1 MFRNLLSVK
10 GLCMPYK
17 TGLSYDDVLAVPQRS
32 PVDSRDDVDLSTELA
47 DGLELSLPIA
57 TAAMDTVTEAEMA
70 RAVAEAG
77 GLGVVHRFLPIDEQ
91 AQMVGD
97 VAAEGLPISGAIG
110 IAESYLDRAGS
121 LVDAGASALVLDVA
135 HGHMDRA
142 IEVTTELTGT
152 FPDTPICAGNVATE
166 AGVAD
171 LADAGADC
179 VKIGVGPGSHC
190 TTREVTGFGVPQF
203 TAVERCSSAARKHG
217 VTTIADGGIR
227 GSGDAVKALLAGAD
241 AVMMGGFF
249 AGCAESPGEI
259 IETDGQRY
267 KRSRGMA
274 TAAAAEDRE
283 DKAGDVEAEE
293 GVEAITEYTGP
304 VGPRLAEF
312 AAGLR
317 SGLSYAGAHDLET
330 ARENAE
336 FMEVRPTTNRRN
348 GAHGFAGRE

>member
-1 MFRNLLSVK
+1 
-10 GLCMPYK
+10 MPYK

-241 AVMMGGFF
+241 AVMMGGLF